1 MIPQEQ
7 PQKFSTPEITARE
20 GDQLPSGDTEL
31 DNFVHTLQA
40 HLNALRRHQGSDADK
55 RTEWDHFIR
64 EHEPHFLRMIRS
76 HHWPADECED
86 RVQDLCV
93 ALVVALKSFHF
104 EPGRGSFEDWISV
117 VVRHRLV
124 DSDRS
129 RKSRPVLR
137 FGCLKADELPGRE
150 PDPVNALEQKDLQEL
165 VRDALDELRAQ
176 VTARDY
182 EAFRLR
188 WIEGLCVKEIA
199 ARLEMTEGQIWSSNH
214 RAQEKLRPLLQRR
227 LDPGD

>member
-20 GDQLPSGDTEL
+20 GDQLPSGDTGL

-124 DSDRS
+124 DSDRFLE
-129 RKSRPVLR
+129 KP
-137 FGCLKADELPGRE
+137 PG
-150 PDPVNALEQKDLQEL
+150 
-165 VRDALDELRAQ
+165 
-176 VTARDY
+176 VT
-182 EAFRLR
+182 FRLP
-188 WIEGLCVKEIA
+188 EG
-199 ARLEMTEGQIWSSNH
+199 R
-214 RAQEKLRPLLQRR
+214 
-227 LDPGD
+227 